1 MSTKEIKL
9 FLTENLSFKEKFFHL
24 MNLLVINHSY
34 HIFEN
39 YLFFMIFTFQNIS
52 VFITKSSGQ
61 SNYKNNFIDD
71 FLTNFGNILRVKSL
85 LFEHRKYYN
94 LFIYF
99 TSFYY
104 VFFTIFFIFL
114 ISKTTRKSTYTL
126 NLQFLIFFIY
136 MF

>member
-99 TSFYY
+99 TSVYY
-104 VFFTIFFIFL
+104 LFFSIFFIFL
-114 ISKTTRKSTYTL
+114 IKKTQY
-126 NLQFLIFFIY
+126 IY
-136 MF
+136 NF

>member
-1 MSTKEIKL
+1 MSSSYELRL
-9 FLTENLSFKEKFFHL
+9 FLSEKLSFKEKFFHL

-39 YLFFMIFTFQNIS
+39 YLFFMIFTCQNLS
-52 VFITKSSGQ
+52 VFITKSTGQ
-61 SNYKNNFIDD
+61 LNYKNSMIDNF
-71 FLTNFGNILRVKSL
+71 LYNFGKILRLKSL
-85 LFEHRKYYN
+85 LFSHRKYYN

-114 ISKTTRKSTYTL
+114 IYNIK
-126 NLQFLIFFIY
+126 
-136 MF
+136 